1 MKNTQNLLNGLAE
14 QNPFTVQ
21 QGLRNIMNGVHA
33 NYTANVDDDKDI
45 GQGIFASVT
54 GKFVTKFAFKRS
66 SQESGCDSCYKVI
79 R

>member
-1 MKNTQNLLNGLAE
+1 
-14 QNPFTVQ
+14 
-21 QGLRNIMNGVHA
+21 MNGVHA

-54 GKFVTKFAFKRS
+54 GKFVTEFAFKRS
-66 SQESGCDSCYKVI
+66 NQESGCDSCYKVI